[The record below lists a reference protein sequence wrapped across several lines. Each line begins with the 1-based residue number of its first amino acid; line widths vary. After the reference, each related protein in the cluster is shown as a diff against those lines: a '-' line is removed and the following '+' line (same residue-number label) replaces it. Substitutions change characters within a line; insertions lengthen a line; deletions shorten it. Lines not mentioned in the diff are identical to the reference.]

1 MKGRI
6 VAVVFLLMCIGLSI
20 NFVIDLSQIFSWQRM
35 ALGLWLLQLAD
46 FIGGVVAFLLI
57 WFFYRLVSMIFGKT
71 SFERLSEIIWSFVQI
86 IPQFFWK
93 IFPILKKMWTEQVQK
108 NKREGGMDDERFDK
122 Q

>member
-93 IFPILKKMWTEQVQK
+93 IFPILKKMWIEQVKK
-108 NKREGGMDDERFDK
+108 NKREGRDG
-122 Q
+122 